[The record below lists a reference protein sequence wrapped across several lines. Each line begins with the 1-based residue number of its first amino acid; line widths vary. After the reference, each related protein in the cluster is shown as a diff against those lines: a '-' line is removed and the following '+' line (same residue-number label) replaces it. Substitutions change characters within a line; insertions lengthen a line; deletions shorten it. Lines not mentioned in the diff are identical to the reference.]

1 MKPIYLLALTLLMG
15 CKAQE
20 PRIDCAWPQEQWVE
34 QSAQTVEQINQQ
46 RGVAG
51 R

>member
-1 MKPIYLLALTLLMG
+1 MKPIYLLALTLLIG

-20 PRIDCAWPQEQWVE
+20 PRVDRAWPQGQWVK

-46 RGVAG
+46 RGVVG